1 MKSRYIFFSLLLNF
15 LLRLTIYSQPY
26 EKVTEIRKWLVTE
39 NSNLRVNGSTNI
51 NTFSCQIPAYNNIDT
66 LLIYRFKNSNTLV
79 LKGCISLSVQS
90 FDCKN
95 LIMTHDLRKTLKAEQ
110 YPQLHIYF
118 LSLDKL
124 PDLNSHPESI
134 SGLVD
139 IEIAGVKRRFE
150 VKYLIRE
157 DSPKSVDLLGSRDIN
172 FSDFHLIPPRK
183 LGGMIK
189 TNDKLSVDFHL
200 WIIITN

>member
-1 MKSRYIFFSLLLNF
+1 MKSRHIFFSLLLNF

-200 WIIITN
+200 RIITTN

>member
-200 WIIITN
+200 RIIITN

>member
-200 WIIITN
+200 RIITTN

>member
-134 SGLVD
+134 LGLVD

-200 WIIITN
+200 RIITTN